1 MKVVVK
7 ISNMNSQGD
16 ELKIQ
21 EALANAEGVLACEIK
36 KSSSSVTVI
45 YDKLYIDE
53 SEVIDIIENL
63 GYITI

>member
-7 ISNMNSQGD
+7 ISNMNSQED
-16 ELKIQ
+16 EFKIQ
-21 EALANAEGVLACEIK
+21 EALANEQGVLACEIK
-36 KSSSSVTVI
+36 KSSGSVIVI
-45 YDKLYIDE
+45 YDNIYMND